1 MITYR
6 PALPDDTAS
15 IVSLL
20 AELMQE
26 HGVAPPEDER
36 LAETVAIVG
45 ACPNHLLLVAEA
57 VGTIIGNTIVGMCT
71 LAFSCNTWS
80 TAPIC
85 ELQDVIVTA
94 TYRRRRVGRGLIET
108 AENIARDRGCSRLF
122 LTVESWN
129 LDAHGFY
136 RSLNLAEKT
145 CLYFERDLHST

>member
-6 PALPDDTAS
+6 PALPNDTAS

-36 LAETVAIVG
+36 LAKTVAIVS
-45 ACPNHLLLVAEA
+45 ARPNHLLLVAEA
-57 VGTIIGNTIVGMCT
+57 AGTIVGMCT
-71 LAFSCNTWS
+71 LAFSCSTWS
-80 TAPIC
+80 AAPTC
-85 ELQDVIVTA
+85 ELQDVVVTA
-94 TYRRRRVGRGLIET
+94 AYRRRQIGRGLVET
-108 AENIARDRGCSRLF
+108 AESIARDRGCSRLF

-129 LDAHGFY
+129 LGAHRFY

-145 CLYFERDLHST
+145 CFYFERSLRST